1 MNGWWIGWMDGWMMS
16 SGFAT
21 QSVVAMNGW
30 IDGWM
35 YAWMDYWHNTSFA
48 MNGWIDYRTQ
58 YAEWMDERMID
69 ASSLLRHRGWG
80 AACSC
85 CRWVCRSFQKH
96 RLGVCCCCW
105 WRCRQLPYESLSLSL
120 SLPVHCLLLS
130 SIAEFLH
137 LKKPCSI
144 ANFSFKF
151 QVASLPH
158 HEQIS
163 IIFFTL
169 CLSSFNCL
177 TVDFFCLQF
186 KTKEEGWWQTRI
198 LLQARRQSRQES
210 E

>member
-1 MNGWWIGWMDGWMMS
+1 MNRWMDVCMDGLLTQYVARNEWMNRLPNTIRWMDGWEDDRCLLITS
-16 SGFAT
+16 SP
-21 QSVVAMNGW
+21 
-30 IDGWM
+30 WM
-35 YAWMDYWHNTSFA
+35 GSC
-48 MNGWIDYRTQ
+48 
-58 YAEWMDERMID
+58 
-69 ASSLLRHRGWG
+69 
-80 AACSC
+80 CSC

-130 SIAEFLH
+130 SIADFLH
-137 LKKPCSI
+137 LEKPCSI

-158 HEQIS
+158 LEQIS
-163 IIFFTL
+163 FIFFTL